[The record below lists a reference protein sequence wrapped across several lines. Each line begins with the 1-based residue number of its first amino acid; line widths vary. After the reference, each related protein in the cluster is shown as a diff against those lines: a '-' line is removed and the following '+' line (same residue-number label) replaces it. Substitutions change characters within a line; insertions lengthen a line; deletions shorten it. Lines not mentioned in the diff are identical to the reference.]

1 MEDRYIVDTPE
12 NIAFAYDVAGIG
24 SRFIAAIVDSFLLIL
39 IQLAVG
45 ALLLFLSL
53 GVDGSLLDESIAL
66 AIWSIVSFIFF
77 WGYYLVFELIW
88 NGQSPGKR
96 WLGLRTVRE
105 GGRPITF
112 VASAVRN
119 LVRVID
125 FLPGF
130 YGIGVVT
137 MFIDGRSRRLGDL
150 AGGTLVVKEGR
161 SVTLDALTRSAEPLV
176 LSPRPDAAPLTP
188 LLPNLAA
195 ISAADY
201 DLVQEFLRRRKD
213 LSPASRTRL
222 AADLGATLKQRLGLP
237 TGGDN
242 ELFLENLVREYR
254 VFHESRSNQSTP

>member
-24 SRFIAAIVDSFLLIL
+24 SRFLAAIVDSLLLIL
-39 IQLAVG
+39 LQLAVG
-45 ALLLFLSL
+45 AVLLFV
-53 GVDGSLLDESIAL
+53 GIGFDGNGLLDGSIAL
-66 AIWSIVSFIFF
+66 AIWSITSFLFF

-119 LVRVID
+119 LIRVID

-161 SVTLDALTRSAEPLV
+161 AVTLDSLTRSVEPNNAAAAPRLRARNAAAAEP
-176 LSPRPDAAPLTP
+176 RYA
-188 LLPNLAA
+188 
-195 ISAADY
+195 
-201 DLVQEFLRRRKD
+201 
-213 LSPASRTRL
+213 
-222 AADLGATLKQRLGLP
+222 
-237 TGGDN
+237 
-242 ELFLENLVREYR
+242 
-254 VFHESRSNQSTP
+254 

>member
-24 SRFIAAIVDSFLLIL
+24 SRFLAAIIDSLLLIV

-45 ALLLFLSL
+45 ALLLFFSL
-53 GVDGSLLDESIAL
+53 GVDGSLVNDSIVL

-137 MFIDGRSRRLGDL
+137 MFIDPRSRRLGDL

-161 SVTLDALTRSAEPLV
+161 AVTLDTLTRSVEPV
-176 LSPRPDAAPLTP
+176 LIPPRPEAAPATP
-188 LLPNLAA
+188 LLPNLDRLTTE
-195 ISAADY
+195 DY

-213 LSPASRTRL
+213 LAPQSRVGLSAEL
-222 AADLGATLKQRLGLP
+222 AGALKRRLGLP
-237 TGGDN
+237 ESGDA

-254 VFHESRSNQSTP
+254 VYHAARSNQVTP